1 MSCHYPDVFMREA
14 LAMRLG
20 LRESRVAVSSIINFT
35 RETIS
40 KDVSRFIKLTAAPN
54 SSHVHSSTINHSSE
68 IRGLCL
74 IKFSILCIQKPK
86 VSLSVFHFTT
96 DAFIREKLNC
106 GMKWKTKKFSYFKT
120 MGNFEVCHF
129 WRVPMLKR
137 EIDRVKHVENKNK
150 FF

>member
-74 IKFSILCIQKPK
+74 IKFAILCIQKPK

-96 DAFIREKLNC
+96 DAFIREKLKC
-106 GMKWKTKKFSYFKT
+106 GMK
-120 MGNFEVCHF
+120 
-129 WRVPMLKR
+129 
-137 EIDRVKHVENKNK
+137 
-150 FF
+150 

>member
-74 IKFSILCIQKPK
+74 IKLSCEIVLQNLSYVLKPK
-86 VSLSVFHFTT
+86 HQSIVMRFDYL
-96 DAFIREKLNC
+96 
-106 GMKWKTKKFSYFKT
+106 
-120 MGNFEVCHF
+120 
-129 WRVPMLKR
+129 
-137 EIDRVKHVENKNK
+137 VKILQILG
-150 FF
+150 

>member
-54 SSHVHSSTINHSSE
+54 SSHVVVPSTT
-68 IRGLCL
+68 L
-74 IKFSILCIQKPK
+74 QKQ
-86 VSLSVFHFTT
+86 
-96 DAFIREKLNC
+96 
-106 GMKWKTKKFSYFKT
+106 
-120 MGNFEVCHF
+120 EVYA
-129 WRVPMLKR
+129 
-137 EIDRVKHVENKNK
+137 
-150 FF
+150 

>member
-54 SSHVHSSTINHSSE
+54 SSHVHSSTIINHSSE

-74 IKFSILCIQKPK
+74 IKIAILCIQKPK

-96 DAFIREKLNC
+96 DAFIRVKLKF
-106 GMKWKTKKFSYFKT
+106 GMK
-120 MGNFEVCHF
+120 
-129 WRVPMLKR
+129 
-137 EIDRVKHVENKNK
+137 
-150 FF
+150 